1 MTTVIK
7 PGGAYELLSTA
18 MPLHLSEHVAE
29 ANALV
34 SRAREESERIVAE
47 AKTIA
52 RRYYEESKRQGYS
65 AAYREGFEQG
75 TAAGRTSAF
84 DDSTRRF
91 TKDHASVVSAMKS
104 AVDQIERTKTD
115 LQIAANRDL
124 LVFATRLAEK
134 MTFVIGRDG
143 REAAQENL
151 KRAVRLVGEL
161 TNVTIRVN
169 PADHETMR
177 VFAPTVFKQMRDAVH
192 IEVVA
197 DESVSAGGC
206 VVRTERTE
214 VDATLETQVAV
225 MVQTILGRG
234 NTDG

>member
-7 PGGAYELLSTA
+7 HGGSYELLATA

-34 SRAREESERIVAE
+34 SRAKEESERIVGE

-52 RRYYEESKRQGYS
+52 RRYYEESKRQGYV
-65 AAYREGFEQG
+65 AAYQEGFEQG

-84 DDSTRRF
+84 DESMQRF
-91 TKDHASVVSAMKS
+91 TKDHASVVSTLKS
-104 AVDQIERTKTD
+104 AADQIETTKTD
-115 LQIAANRDL
+115 LQIAANQDL
-124 LVFATRLAEK
+124 LVFATHLAEK
-134 MTFVIGRDG
+134 MTFEIGRNE
-143 REAAQENL
+143 REVAQENL
-151 KRAVRLVGEL
+151 KRAIRLIGES
-161 TNVTIRVN
+161 TDVTIRVN
-169 PADHETMR
+169 PADYDTMR
-177 VFAPTVFKQMRDAVH
+177 VFAPTAFKQMRDAVH
-192 IEVVA
+192 IDVVA

-225 MVQTILGRG
+225 MVQTILGREH
-234 NTDG
+234 TDG